1 MADAKSLASS
11 ALDKAYIRALL
22 ASIDG
27 LMSLLATRDFLADPV
42 GLPKTEDLIK
52 ILSGHL
58 YCCLEIKG
66 NYAKVYSSIIPLD
79 PTDSNLRRH
88 LLMQHVE
95 FLRKLTD
102 RFGFYSR
109 LRFD

>member
-58 YCCLEIKG
+58 YCCLVVKG
-66 NYAKVYSSIIPLD
+66 KQQRLVQAF
-79 PTDSNLRRH
+79 
-88 LLMQHVE
+88 LL
-95 FLRKLTD
+95 
-102 RFGFYSR
+102 
-109 LRFD
+109 